1 MSSPATIV
9 IRDIETLA
17 EMREVEQLQREIWG
31 VEDLEVYPA
40 LALKPQKELG
50 AILIGAFAEGR
61 LVGFVFGFP
70 GILNGETI
78 IHSDMLGISVAYRSN
93 NLGYLLKR
101 AQREAALALGIK
113 RMTWTFDPL
122 QSRNA
127 HLNFSKLG
135 VIADRYYV
143 DYYGVT
149 SSFLH
154 RFGTDRLW
162 VTWLLDSERVKS
174 RLEQNAS
181 PGADALIGA
190 EDIVIEIPCEITS
203 NHEHC
208 GSQRATH
215 SLAHSLRVM
224 SLKSFLSLKMPADMF
239 FAKRINRRF
248 TRINADKERRD
259 LIGVYLRKSAAKTA
273 LQSNRR
279 RVCRASS

>member
-1 MSSPATIV
+1 MPSMSSPATIV

-174 RLEQNAS
+174 RMQGNARPQAELNHLADLVRVGENLE
-181 PGADALIGA
+181 P
-190 EDIVIEIPCEITS
+190 ITG
-203 NHEHC
+203 EV
-208 GSQRATH
+208 
-215 SLAHSLRVM
+215 L
-224 SLKSFLSLKMPADMF
+224 
-239 FAKRINRRF
+239 
-248 TRINADKERRD
+248 
-259 LIGVYLRKSAAKTA
+259 
-273 LQSNRR
+273 
-279 RVCRASS
+279 

>member
-1 MSSPATIV
+1 MSAPAIV
-9 IRDIETLA
+9 IREIESLA

-40 LALKPQKELG
+40 LALKPQKEVG

-61 LVGFVFGFP
+61 MVGFVFGFP

-78 IHSDMLGISVAYRSN
+78 IHSDMLGISAPYRSQ
-93 NLGYLLKR
+93 NLGFLLKR
-101 AQREAALALGIK
+101 TQREKAMALGVK
-113 RMTWTFDPL
+113 RITWTFDPL

-154 RFGTDRLW
+154 QFGTDRLW
-162 VTWLLDSERVKS
+162 VTWLLNSERVKA
-174 RLEQNAS
+174 RVERNAFERE
-181 PGADALIGA
+181 PIGP

-203 NHEHC
+203 NHEHWRITTREAFTSAIEA
-208 GSQRATH
+208 GY
-215 SLAHSLRVM
+215 VVEE
-224 SLKSFLSLKMPADMF
+224 FLVSGNNGKY
-239 FAKRINRRF
+239 
-248 TRINADKERRD
+248 
-259 LIGVYLRKSAAKTA
+259 VLRKK
-273 LQSNRR
+273 LIHG
-279 RVCRASS
+279 

>member
-1 MSSPATIV
+1 MSAPASIV

-31 VEDLEVYPA
+31 VDDLEVYPA
-40 LALKPQKELG
+40 LALKPQKEVG

-78 IHSDMLGISVAYRSN
+78 IHSDMLGISTTYRSHG
-93 NLGYLLKR
+93 LGYLLKL
-101 AQREAALALGIK
+101 AQREAALKLGVNRI
-113 RMTWTFDPL
+113 TWTFDPL

-162 VTWLLDSERVKS
+162 VTWLLNSERVKARIEGNVAPRS
-174 RLEQNAS
+174 DDIRD
-181 PGADALIGA
+181 G
-190 EDIVIEIPCEITS
+190 DIVIEIPREITS
-203 NHEHC
+203 NHEHW
-208 GSQRATH
+208 REVTREA
-215 SLAHSLRVM
+215 
-224 SLKSFLSLKMPADMF
+224 
-239 FAKRINRRF
+239 F
-248 TRINADKERRD
+248 TRALYEGYVVEEFLMGKY
-259 LIGVYLRKSAAKTA
+259 VLRK
-273 LQSNRR
+273 NNHG
-279 RVCRASS
+279 

>member
-1 MSSPATIV
+1 MSAPATIV
-9 IRDIETLA
+9 IRDIESLA

-40 LALKPQKELG
+40 LALKPQKEVG

-78 IHSDMLGISVAYRSN
+78 IHSDMLGISAPYRSQ
-93 NLGYLLKR
+93 NLGFLLKR
-101 AQREAALALGIK
+101 AQREEAMALGVK
-113 RMTWTFDPL
+113 RITWTFDPL

-127 HLNFSKLG
+127 HLNFNKLG

-154 RFGTDRLW
+154 QFGTDRLW
-162 VTWLLDSERVKS
+162 VTWLLNSERVKA
-174 RLEQNAS
+174 RIEGIAAN
-181 PGADALIGA
+181 DLIRA

-203 NHEHC
+203 NHEHW
-208 GSQRATH
+208 RLTTREA
-215 SLAHSLRVM
+215 
-224 SLKSFLSLKMPADMF
+224 
-239 FAKRINRRF
+239 F
-248 TRINADKERRD
+248 TRALDAGYIVEEYFVSESVGRYVLRKELAADERR
-259 LIGVYLRKSAAKTA
+259 
-273 LQSNRR
+273 
-279 RVCRASS
+279 

>member
-1 MSSPATIV
+1 MSAPATIV

-40 LALKPQKELG
+40 LALKPQKEVG

-78 IHSDMLGISVAYRSN
+78 IHSDMLGISAAYRSHG
-93 NLGYLLKR
+93 LGYLLKR
-101 AQREAALALGIK
+101 AQREAAVKLGVNRI
-113 RMTWTFDPL
+113 TWTFDPL

-162 VTWLLDSERVKS
+162 VTWLLNSERVKA
-174 RLEQNAS
+174 RMEQNAS
-181 PGADALIGA
+181 PRADDLISA
-190 EDIVIEIPCEITS
+190 EDIVIEIPREITS
-203 NHEHC
+203 NHEHWRVTTREAFTNAI
-208 GSQRATH
+208 QRGYI
-215 SLAHSLRVM
+215 VED
-224 SLKSFLSLKMPADMF
+224 FLVSGNTG
-239 FAKRINRRF
+239 RY
-248 TRINADKERRD
+248 
-259 LIGVYLRKSAAKTA
+259 VLRKK
-273 LQSNRR
+273 N
-279 RVCRASS
+279 

>member
-9 IRDIETLA
+9 IRDIESLA

-40 LALKPQKELG
+40 LALKPQKEVG

-61 LVGFVFGFP
+61 LIGFVFGFP

-78 IHSDMLGISVAYRSN
+78 IHSDMLGISAAYRSN

-101 AQREAALALGIK
+101 AQREEAMALGIK
-113 RMTWTFDPL
+113 RITWTFDPL

-162 VTWLLDSERVKS
+162 VTWLLDSERVKLRMEGHS
-174 RLEQNAS
+174 APRIELDQLPHPVRVGEKLEPIKGNVLDGQQ
-181 PGADALIGA
+181 L
-190 EDIVIEIPCEITS
+190 VIEIPGEINA
-203 NHEHC
+203 NHE
-208 GSQRATH
+208 RWREVTREA
-215 SLAHSLRVM
+215 
-224 SLKSFLSLKMPADMF
+224 
-239 FAKRINRRF
+239 F
-248 TRINADKERRD
+248 T
-259 LIGVYLRKSAAKTA
+259 TA
-273 LQSNRR
+273 LDAGYVIEEFYVTEREGQKFGRYFLAQRR
-279 RVCRASS
+279 KGAK